1 MNVVARWSESQGKRV
16 ADVLLSGIGGLA
28 VSPLLLLCA
37 CAVRWFDGPRV
48 IFRQTRVG
56 AEGRPFTILKFR
68 TMHAGA
74 PGPQITASGD
84 PRITRL
90 GRALRRFKLDELPQ
104 LLNVFRG
111 DMSMVGPRPELPNYV
126 SRHAAVYR
134 RLGRMRPGITDWA
147 SLAFRDEE
155 ALLAQNAGVPDYYV
169 AVLLPKKL
177 ALARLYRRH
186 ASAWLDLR
194 LVLATVF
201 AACHMDALMG
211 AFAGSPAHRAWDAVA
226 RFGTP
231 STFPLQEMPQ
241 R

>member
-1 MNVVARWSESQGKRV
+1 
-16 ADVLLSGIGGLA
+16 LA
-28 VSPLLLLCA
+28 ISPLLLLCA
-37 CAVRWFDGPRV
+37 CAVRWFDGPPV

-68 TMHAGA
+68 TMHAGT
-74 PGPQITASGD
+74 PGPQLTASGD

-90 GRALRRFKLDELPQ
+90 GRSLRRFKLDELPQ
-104 LLNVFRG
+104 LLNVFLG
-111 DMSMVGPRPELPNYV
+111 EMSLVGPRPELPAYADQ
-126 SRHAAVYR
+126 HAAVYR

-155 ALLAQNAGVPDYYV
+155 ALLARNAGIPDFYV
-169 AVLLPKKL
+169 AVLLPRKL

-201 AACHMDALMG
+201 AACRMEALMG
-211 AFAGSPAHRAWDAVA
+211 AFAGNPVHRAWDAVA
-226 RFGTP
+226 RSGTP
-231 STFPLQEMPQ
+231 STLPLQEMTL